1 MRLASLYYSA
11 LKVAG
16 LTAIA
21 RRLSSGGVILC
32 YHNVIAGTEADP
44 SDSLGLHM
52 PLATFS
58 RQMRW
63 LARTYQIVP
72 LAELVSSV
80 SSGGS
85 LRGVA
90 AVTFDD
96 GYAGV
101 FENAWPVLRDLGI
114 PATVFVVAEVPGRD
128 EHFWWDDPDVLRAY
142 SPARRQ
148 DWLATLRGDGAAIRD
163 SLALANS
170 PPANRPSPPRSCTP
184 ATWPTITHAARSGLQ
199 LGAHSATHRSLPV
212 LDELELQHEVVD
224 SREIIR
230 SRTGV
235 TPEFFAYPYGLSN
248 DRVRDAVRR
257 AGYRAAFTLES
268 GRHAMTNDPWALP
281 RVSVPARIDDAAF
294 HAWTAGLNPQRGRDA

>member
-32 YHNVIAGTEADP
+32 YHNIIAGTEAEA

-58 RQMRW
+58 KQMRW
-63 LARTYQIVP
+63 LASTYQTVP
-72 LAELVSSV
+72 LKELVSRV
-80 SSGGS
+80 SNGGS

-114 PATVFVVAEVPGRD
+114 PATVFVVAEAPGRD
-128 EHFWWDDPDVLRAY
+128 QRFWWDDPDVLRAY

-148 DWLATLRGDGAAIRD
+148 DWLTTLRGDGAAIGD
-163 SLALANS
+163 SLAPERRPPT
-170 PPANRPSPPRSCTP
+170 PPAAPWCRP
-184 ATWPTITHAARSGLQ
+184 ATWPTISDAARSGLQ
-199 LGAHSATHRSLPV
+199 LGVHSATHRSLPV
-212 LDELELQHEVVD
+212 LDELELQHEVVE
-224 SREIIR
+224 SREIITR
-230 SRTGV
+230 RTGV
-235 TPEFFAYPYGLSN
+235 TPEFFAYPYGLWN
-248 DRVRDAVRR
+248 DRVRDAVRT
-257 AGYRAAFTLES
+257 AVYRAAFTLES
-268 GRHAMTNDPWALP
+268 GRHATTTDPWTLP
-281 RVSVPARIDDAAF
+281 RVSVPARIEDAAF
-294 HAWTAGLNPQRGRDA
+294 HAWTAGLNPRRGRDA